1 MADNQVEQKAQTEI
15 AVRLQRLL
23 LEDFERAFKDCT
35 ITAADRAT
43 LARLLMQNGW
53 SLDPKELPQGLRDK
67 LTTHFKPTDFDEDD
81 GVVGQIGAA

>member
-1 MADNQVEQKAQTEI
+1 MSDNQQEKIAQTEI
-15 AVRLQRLL
+15 ATRLQRLL

-53 SLDPKELPQGLRDK
+53 SLDPKELPQSLRDK
-67 LTTHFKPTDFDEDD
+67 LTTHINPDSFDEED
-81 GVVGQIGAA
+81 GVVGRIA